1 MSVKYTEIASFEN
14 YGRCVKISNGT
25 VSAIVT
31 ADLGPRILFYGYE
44 GGENVLHLD
53 LDRDT
58 QWGGKA
64 FDEYYFEG
72 ARSYLYGGHR
82 IWVTPESAPETY
94 YPDNTPVDI
103 EYTDKGAI
111 FTAPAQMK
119 NDIQISLE
127 IEMAPEGTDMVVYNR
142 VRNVGKAAKEF
153 AVWTVSV
160 MCRGGVEIIPQNTND
175 TGYLHNRVLTMWAYT
190 NPNDYRFY
198 NGKNYI
204 TVKQDPGA
212 ATAFKIG
219 YNNRAGTAIYAAKET
234 VFIKRRA
241 VDHDNLIYPDGGSSF
256 ETYTGAGCL
265 ELEMLDDVRNVQPGE
280 QSELKEFWSLAQH
293 DGAPDP
299 RSDNEIDTFYK
310 EYVK

>member
-1 MSVKYTEIASFEN
+1 MSVKSIEIASFEN
-14 YGRCVKISNGT
+14 YGRCVKITNGT

-53 LDRDT
+53 LNRDT
-58 QWGGKA
+58 QWGGKN
-64 FDEYYFEG
+64 FDEYYFDG
-72 ARSYLYGGHR
+72 AKSYLYGGHR

-103 EYTDKGAI
+103 EYTDKGAV
-111 FTAPAQMK
+111 FTAPAQIK

-127 IEMAPEGTDMVVYNR
+127 IEMADEGTDMAVYNR
-142 VRNVGKAAKEF
+142 VRNVGKTAKEF

-160 MCRGGVEIIPQNTND
+160 MCKGGVEIIPHNTND

-198 NGKNYI
+198 NGKKYM
-204 TVKQDPGA
+204 TVKQDG
-212 ATAFKIG
+212 TANSSFKVG
-219 YNNRAGTAIYAAKET
+219 YNNRSGTAVYAAKKT

-241 VDHDNLIYPDGGSSF
+241 VDHDSLTYPDGGSSF
-256 ETYTGAGCL
+256 ETYTGAGVL
-265 ELEMLDDVRNVQPGE
+265 ELEMLDSVRNVAAGE
-280 QSELKEFWSLAQH
+280 QSELKEYWSLAQH
-293 DGAPDP
+293 DCIPDP
-299 RSDNEIDTFYK
+299 RSDDEIDKFYTK
-310 EYVK
+310 YVK